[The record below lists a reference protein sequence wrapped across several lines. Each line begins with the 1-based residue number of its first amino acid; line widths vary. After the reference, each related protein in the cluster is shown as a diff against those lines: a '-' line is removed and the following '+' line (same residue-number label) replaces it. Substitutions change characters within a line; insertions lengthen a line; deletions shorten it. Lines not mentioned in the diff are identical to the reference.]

1 LSHFTPLLNYTLRAV
16 TCRCMSKKASA
27 TSSMSDDI
35 VAVVNS
41 ERKSLNA
48 AFKKASDS
56 KKSAKAFLVSAG
68 IINKKGELAKAYR

>member
-1 LSHFTPLLNYTLRAV
+1 
-16 TCRCMSKKASA
+16 
-27 TSSMSDDI
+27 MSDDI